1 VVYLYDPVNRNRRYE
16 VSFGEGFGMNGDHHL
31 LHADTG
37 VTSGMFVERSLN
49 EIRFWARIM
58 KEHSLFLRL
67 GFRAEDTQLIQ
78 EANEFYQLFERIEQA
93 AHSFN
98 NQTDPEQIRRFN
110 SEVGMAATNIF
121 AFKRKVLGL
130 ILACKMP
137 GANNFPLLVD
147 HISREAN
154 YFRKRLF
161 ELNEGRLKSLPDAII
176 RENVFFLRIMA
187 DHAKF
192 IGHLL
197 DPSERKLVD
206 MAQNFSNDFDEL
218 LFQARDLE
226 GMKPQSQTVPL
237 LDQFLDQN
245 RVSVASLRDF
255 KKTARDLIE
264 QCKIKSIIHPLLA
277 DHVFREADRFLEIID
292 MFDAHLTGGNL
303 KSRIIED

>member
-1 VVYLYDPVNRNRRYE
+1 
-16 VSFGEGFGMNGDHHL
+16 MNGEDHM

-37 VTSGMFVERSLN
+37 VTSVLFVERSLN

-78 EANEFYQLFERIEQA
+78 EANQFYRTFERIEQA
-93 AHSFN
+93 AHAFT

-110 SEVGMAATNIF
+110 SEVQQAATNIYV
-121 AFKRKVLGL
+121 FKRKILGL
-130 ILACKMP
+130 IITCQLP

-147 HISREAN
+147 HTSREAN
-154 YFRKRLF
+154 YFRKRLIQ
-161 ELNEGRLKSLPDAII
+161 LNEGKLDALPDAII
-176 RENVFFLRIMA
+176 KENVFFLRIMA

-197 DPSERKLVD
+197 DPSERKLID
-206 MAQNFSNDFDEL
+206 MAHNFSNDFDQL
-218 LFQARDLE
+218 LYQARDLDS
-226 GMKPQSQTVPL
+226 MRPQSQTIPL

-245 RVSVASLRDF
+245 RVSVSSLRDF

-264 QCKIKSIIHPLLA
+264 ECKIKSIIHPLLA

-292 MFDAHLTGGNL
+292 MFDAHLTAGSQ
-303 KSRIIED
+303 KPRDQY